1 LLPWPPRTRAR
12 GGVGAM
18 SGWRCRPG
26 RGPTAGVPFP
36 EPTPPGLNYSVVTG
50 TVLGEPRSAGGPL
63 GNRALLVPLE
73 FPVRHPDKPHELL
86 TLARCEVEV
95 SEALAER
102 SLSRLEVGGQALA
115 GGQLS
120 ARMDSSRGVIVA
132 TIIHPG
138 EPDDLPPD
146 LLIPGG

>member
-1 LLPWPPRTRAR
+1 MLPWPPRTRAR

-18 SGWRCRPG
+18 SGWSCRPG
-26 RGPTAGVPFP
+26 RDLTAGVPFP

-50 TVLGEPRSAGGPL
+50 TVLGEPRPAGSPCGD
-63 GNRALLVPLE
+63 RVLLVPLE
-73 FPVRHPDKPHELL
+73 FPVRHPDKPKELL
-86 TLARCEVEV
+86 ALARCEVEV

-102 SLSRLEVGGQALA
+102 SLSKLEVGGQALA

-120 ARMDSSRGVIVA
+120 ARMDSPRGVIVA

-138 EPDDLPPD
+138 EADDPQSD
-146 LLIPGG
+146 LFIPGG